1 MFYGVPQTLRE
12 VAHRQNG
19 VLSAPQLLAA
29 GLSRDTFRVRVG
41 HARWQ
46 RMYCGVYAMFSG
58 ELGREAQLWAAVLAT
73 GPGSMLSYHTA
84 AETGRLVDKP
94 NQLIHVTISAGR
106 RITRRA
112 GIVVHYSARADQALH
127 PVLLPPQTRIEE
139 TVLDLAA
146 AARDLDSA
154 VHWVTRGLGRRLT
167 TQDRLRQALDQ
178 RSRFRW
184 RQEVTALLSPEA
196 EGLHSVLEYRY
207 HRGVEL
213 PHCLPDGARQ
223 AKFQVAGRS
232 AYRDRLYPEYLT
244 VVELDGRAA
253 HPGDERWHD
262 IRRDNATS
270 AGGILTLRYGWLDVT
285 SQPCRVAAE
294 VALAL
299 TARGFRGARPCSAS
313 CPVGQSAV
321 G

>member
-1 MFYGVPQTLRE
+1 MFYGVPHTLLE
-12 VAHRQNG
+12 VADRQNG
-19 VLSAPQLLAA
+19 VLTARQLLAA

-41 HARWQ
+41 YGHWQ
-46 RMYCGVYAMFSG
+46 RLYCGVYATFSG
-58 ELGREAQLWAAVLAT
+58 ELGRQAQLWAAVLAT
-73 GPGSMLSYHTA
+73 GPGSMLSHHTA

-94 NQLIHVTISAGR
+94 SQLIHVTIFAAR
-106 RITRRA
+106 RITRRP
-112 GIVVHYSARADQALH
+112 GIVLHYSARPEQAQH

-139 TVLDLAA
+139 TVLDLAG
-146 AARDLDSA
+146 AARGLDGA
-154 VHWVTRGLGRRLT
+154 VQWVTRGLGRRLT

-178 RSRFRW
+178 RPRIRW
-184 RQEVTALLSPEA
+184 RQELTALLSPEA

-213 PHCLPDGARQ
+213 PHCLPGGARQ
-223 AKFQVAGRS
+223 ARFQVAGRS

-285 SQPCRVAAE
+285 SQPCLVAAE

-299 TARGFRGARPCSAS
+299 ATRGFRGARPCSTR
-313 CPVGQSAV
+313 CPVGQAPV